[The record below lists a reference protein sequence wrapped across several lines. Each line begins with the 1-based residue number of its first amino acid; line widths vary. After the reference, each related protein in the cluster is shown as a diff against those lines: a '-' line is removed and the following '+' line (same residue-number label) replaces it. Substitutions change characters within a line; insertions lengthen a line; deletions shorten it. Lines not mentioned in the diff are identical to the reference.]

1 MAKRRDTT
9 TSKEDVQLAMVR
21 WESASSIIK
30 HSGTVL
36 CGAFSVYCIMTGLA
50 EIVKSNPESVS
61 ALAAV
66 VKALDLKTWLPY
78 IGWGVTGAAWMVTNQ
93 MRKRAI
99 RKKAALQ
106 KLVDGNDPGR
116 TSSGLTPSGDT
127 P

>member
-1 MAKRRDTT
+1 M
-9 TSKEDVQLAMVR
+9 
-21 WESASSIIK
+21 
-30 HSGTVL
+30 
-36 CGAFSVYCIMTGLA
+36 
-50 EIVKSNPESVS
+50 VS